1 MKNDIKRT
9 LFIVAIVSTLI
20 LTVTVLSKVMHTDA
34 DRSVV
39 NGLYR

>member
-1 MKNDIKRT
+1 MKNDIKKT

-20 LTVTVLSKVMHTDA
+20 LTVTVLSRVMRTDA